1 MLHKI
6 NHKLMIPK
14 GVALINFF
22 VKNGCVMRKIFTLVL
37 FCLAAIPSY
46 AISQELT
53 DPKGKVILTIYGK
66 LDKTN
71 HEESARFDIDM
82 LMSINQSIIETETP
96 WTNGLNKFEGPA
108 IKEILALVGAKG
120 EEIIATA
127 LNGYKITIP
136 FSDTDEFPVILALQQ
151 NDEILS
157 VRKKG
162 PTWVIYPWTENP
174 DLKNN
179 VYYTRAIWQVKSL
192 EVR

>member
-1 MLHKI
+1 
-6 NHKLMIPK
+6 
-14 GVALINFF
+14 
-22 VKNGCVMRKIFTLVL
+22 MRKIFILVL

-46 AISQELT
+46 VISKELT

-66 LDKTN
+66 LDNAN

-82 LMSINQSIIETETP
+82 LLSINQSIVETETP
-96 WTNGLNKFEGPA
+96 WTNGLNKFEGPT
-108 IKEILALVGAKG
+108 IKDILALVGAKG

-136 FSDTDEFPVILALQQ
+136 FSDTDEFPVILALKQ

-162 PTWVIYPWTENP
+162 PTWVIYPWTEYP
-174 DLKNN
+174 ELKNN
-179 VYYTRAIWQVKSL
+179 V
-192 EVR
+192 